1 MTLAL
6 QSLSFSRTHLGLL
19 LLALYGTVSPASPAR
34 AEDPQPAAAFSAEC
48 LKQAQDRLSELR
60 VQMHDVK
67 APKGLPAVDA
77 ALAAALKVR
86 GVYRGWWVTDSLI
99 SPPSSYALVELP
111 GEAAGPAVAG
121 EAAVQASA
129 CPLTQTYL
137 VYHQGGFVPQPP
149 RYFGPLQ
156 AATMR

>member
-1 MTLAL
+1 MNPAGR
-6 QSLSFSRTHLGLL
+6 SHLRLL
-19 LLALYGTVSPASPAR
+19 LLLLYGAVSLVSPAWA
-34 AEDPQPAAAFSAEC
+34 AIPQPAAAFSAEC
-48 LKQAQDRLSELR
+48 LKQARDRLSELR
-60 VQMHDVK
+60 VQMHDVQ

-77 ALAAALKVR
+77 ALVAALKAR

-156 AATMR
+156 AATVH